1 MKGQIGRA
9 PAISEEDLKQGML
22 NLINRGII
30 PKDVD
35 LTPAFE
41 RGKPLLLA
49 KKSQIAPFSEKLKV
63 RNDVYTGPTLPMNIR
78 FDVLTLVK
86 KPGKLKP
93 LKQFK

>member
-1 MKGQIGRA
+1 M
-9 PAISEEDLKQGML
+9 M

-49 KKSQIAPFSEKLKV
+49 KKSQIAPISEKVKI
-63 RNDVYTGPTLPMNIR
+63 RADVYTGPQMPTNIK

-86 KPGKLKP
+86 KP
-93 LKQFK
+93 